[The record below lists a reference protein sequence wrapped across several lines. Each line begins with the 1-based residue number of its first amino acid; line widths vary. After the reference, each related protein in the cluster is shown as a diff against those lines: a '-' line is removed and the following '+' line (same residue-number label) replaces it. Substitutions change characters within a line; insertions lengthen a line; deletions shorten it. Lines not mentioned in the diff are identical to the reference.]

1 METGGSQVIEE
12 LYETPMSE
20 YIVRLSRACA
30 DVRGGMCTL
39 NEAMDLYKVS
49 GVDLRQL
56 YLEQA
61 EWHKYVRQTSTGGL
75 AFEINEEEANDME
88 K

>member
-1 METGGSQVIEE
+1 MKKGDSQVIEK

-39 NEAMDLYKVS
+39 DEAVDLYKVS

-56 YLEQA
+56 YMEQS
-61 EWHKYVRQTSTGGL
+61 EWHSYVKQRDTGNL
-75 AFEINEEEANDME
+75 MQETEEYI
-88 K
+88 

>member
-1 METGGSQVIEE
+1 
-12 LYETPMSE
+12 
-20 YIVRLSRACA
+20 
-30 DVRGGMCTL
+30 MCTL
-39 NEAMDLYKVS
+39 DEAMDLYKVS

-56 YLEQA
+56 YLEQD

>member
-1 METGGSQVIEE
+1 METGGSQVIEK

-20 YIVRLSRACA
+20 YIVRLSQACA
-30 DVRGGMCTL
+30 DVRNGLCTIDR
-39 NEAMDLYKVS
+39 AVDLYKVS

-61 EWHKYVRQTSTGGL
+61 EWHRYVQQDYSVQPTL
-75 AFEINEEEANDME
+75 KQIEED
-88 K
+88 

>member
-1 METGGSQVIEE
+1 METGGSQVIER

-39 NEAMDLYKVS
+39 DEAVDLYKVS

-56 YLEQA
+56 YMEQS
-61 EWHKYVRQTSTGGL
+61 EWHSYVKQRDTGNL
-75 AFEINEEEANDME
+75 MQETEEYI
-88 K
+88 